1 MRQDR
6 RPVGLERVLQE
17 SEKLECIHQ
26 LGLPADLFSYI
37 SAKTL
42 DSYRQRIAVEELQE
56 VRRHPDPIRFT
67 LLAAYCGSSILL
79 GTGSIIFCDILVLA
93 THL

>member
-1 MRQDR
+1 
-6 RPVGLERVLQE
+6 VLQE

-26 LGLPADLFSYI
+26 LDLPVGLFSYI

-56 VRRHPDPIRFT
+56 VRRHPDPIR
-67 LLAAYCGSSILL
+67 LPYWPLIVAVASCGN
-79 GTGSIIFCDILVLA
+79 G
-93 THL
+93 